1 MDQKEFDALIEKLE
15 EKTGAKID
23 AKLAESLKGLE
34 GIENLDLDGLKNL
47 LDTVEAKQKEIEEL
61 QSTVSSQ
68 GEELKNLGLEITAMK
83 ESGTKSQK
91 KGQFIEFTEREGV
104 EDSLKARKQGFDTL
118 EIKVAA
124 LMTTANVLPNVTD
137 GFNQLFGNYIDTEIH
152 ATPKPDNYILPL
164 VSVSTQP
171 GTENIWYVDRVN
183 EDGDAEFI
191 GEGDLKPLVDAD
203 YQESKTEMKEVAE
216 RWKMSNR
223 LIMHAPSVV
232 SDFRIHANELM
243 EQKIDDGVASGDGT
257 GNNLTGIQTAASPFV
272 VPAGLANYY
281 SDANIWDAIMAVATY
296 VRLNNF
302 KGALTCVLNTEW
314 MAKMKGI
321 KNSEGDYIVPPFV
334 TPDGMQVGEV
344 RIVFTNKIGADDI
357 LLGDLKKFKVVF
369 SENITYA
376 EGWENDD
383 FSRNLQSRR
392 LDAYL
397 GTYLPTSDAG
407 AIIFDSI
414 ATVLT
419 AIEVLPL
426 P

>member
-1 MDQKEFDALIEKLE
+1 
-15 EKTGAKID
+15 
-23 AKLAESLKGLE
+23 
-34 GIENLDLDGLKNL
+34 
-47 LDTVEAKQKEIEEL
+47 
-61 QSTVSSQ
+61 
-68 GEELKNLGLEITAMK
+68 
-83 ESGTKSQK
+83 
-91 KGQFIEFTEREGV
+91 
-104 EDSLKARKQGFDTL
+104 
-118 EIKVAA
+118 
-124 LMTTANVLPNVTD
+124 MTTANVLPNVAD

-152 ATPKPDNYILPL
+152 STPKPDNYILPL
-164 VSVSTQP
+164 VTVSTQP
-171 GTENIWYVDRVN
+171 GTENVWYVDRIN

-223 LIMHAPSVV
+223 LIMHAPAVV

-243 EQKIDDGVASGDGT
+243 EQKIDDGVSAGDGT
-257 GNNLTGIQTAASPFV
+257 GNNLNGIQTAASPFV
-272 VPAGLANYY
+272 VPPGLANFYA
-281 SDANIWDAIMAVATY
+281 DANIWDAIMAIATY

-302 KGALTCVLNTEW
+302 KGALTYVLNTEW

-321 KNSEGDYIVPPFV
+321 KNADGDYIVPPFV
-334 TPDGMQVGEV
+334 TPDGTQVGEV
-344 RIVFTNKIGADDI
+344 RIVFTNKVGADDI

-369 SENITYA
+369 SENIMYA

-383 FSRNLQSRR
+383 FSKNLQSRK
-392 LDAYL
+392 LEAFL

-419 AIEVLPL
+419 AIAQP
-426 P
+426 